1 MKVLFITSWY
11 PTRDY
16 TYSGVFVRE
25 HAKAVRAGGN
35 EVVVLHTAGSS
46 KECRGLWKM
55 EEELDPEL
63 NEGIPAYHVYHRALP
78 LRGSSY
84 PLYLWSA
91 IKACRRLCA
100 DGFEPDVI
108 HAHIYAAGVPA
119 VLFGKRL
126 GIPVVVT
133 EHFSGFPRRTLG
145 RAEVLKARFA
155 FERAARVLPVSLYLQ
170 RAISE
175 YGIKSQFELVPN
187 VVDTSLFSPA
197 DRKADKT
204 DQKRLIFVGNLEA
217 SHIKGFPTLLDAL
230 AELKKRR
237 CDWRLDVIGT
247 GPARPEYEARAF
259 GAGLQ
264 ESVFFHGTKRKR
276 EVAEMMSTADV
287 FVLPS
292 RYDNMPCAVVEAMAS
307 GLPVVSTLVGGI
319 PEMVT
324 EEAGILVPRDD
335 PLALADGLDAVLS
348 NLGSYD
354 RDAIA
359 AAARNRYSFEAVGA
373 QLQRIYNSVLSTS
386 ATEPEAGTSRPAES

>member
-1 MKVLFITSWY
+1 MKVLFITNWY

-16 TYSGVFVRE
+16 SYGGIFVRE
-25 HAKAVRAGGN
+25 HAKAVAAAGN
-35 EVVVLHTAGSS
+35 EVVVLHTARSS
-46 KECRGLWKM
+46 KRCRGLWKM
-55 EEELDPEL
+55 EKELDPEL
-63 NEGIPAYHVYHRALP
+63 SEGIPAYHVYHRSLR
-78 LRGSSY
+78 LRGASY
-84 PLYLWSA
+84 PLYLWST
-91 IKACRRLCA
+91 IKAFRRLRA

-108 HAHIYAAGVPA
+108 HAHVYDAGVPA
-119 VLFGKRL
+119 VMIGKRN

-133 EHFSGFPRRTLG
+133 EQFSGFPRRTLG
-145 RAEVLKARFA
+145 RAEALKARFA

-175 YGIKSQFELVPN
+175 YGIKAQFELVPN

-247 GPARPEYEARAF
+247 GPARPEYEARAL

-324 EEAGILVPRDD
+324 EDAGILVPRDD

-348 NLGSYD
+348 NLDSYD
-354 RDAIA
+354 RA
-359 AAARNRYSFEAVGA
+359 ALAASAGSRYSLEAVGA
-373 QLQRIYNSVLSTS
+373 QLQTIYESVCS
-386 ATEPEAGTSRPAES
+386 ASLMETAATGSKPSES